1 MQPNLQITFR
11 DLPKSAAIEA
21 NIREKAEKL
30 GSFYDRINRCSV
42 IVESPHRHHHKGKHY
57 HVRIDISLPGHELVV
72 NRDPGNQ
79 TTHED
84 AYVAVRDAFNAAR
97 RQLTELARKQKR
109 YH

>member
-11 DLPKSAAIEA
+11 DLPKSEAIEA

-42 IVESPHRHHHKGKHY
+42 MIESPHRHHHKGKHY

-72 NRDPGNQ
+72 NRDPGNL

-97 RQLTELARKQKR
+97 RQLTELARKLQR
-109 YH
+109 HH